1 MKSGKWFYEDS
12 LPSPLSLDAEMTLW
26 QGKWERQD
34 PNTVPTTGDLKGERP
49 CTVSQHRQVPQNIC
63 HLTSHHECERNV
75 SALRRLITYLRSTM
89 SRTRLTG
96 LALLHIHHNMEID
109 LDKIIQSAD
118 LQGFIREEW
127 NWPISCLN
135 DSGTQERGLR
145 ELKSER
151 IARGSMRPKDPRL
164 EACAFGARLGN
175 R

>member
-1 MKSGKWFYEDS
+1 
-12 LPSPLSLDAEMTLW
+12 
-26 QGKWERQD
+26 
-34 PNTVPTTGDLKGERP
+34 
-49 CTVSQHRQVPQNIC
+49 
-63 HLTSHHECERNV
+63 
-75 SALRRLITYLRSTM
+75 M

-145 ELKSER
+145 EFRSLRLRCSFRKSVTIYSRSAPVYVLILERKGLK
-151 IARGSMRPKDPRL
+151 
-164 EACAFGARLGN
+164 
-175 R
+175 